1 MVRVV
6 FVGRE
11 NELNGLEQQYQRPG
25 FEFSV
30 IYGRRRIGKTYL
42 IRQFI
47 AGKTAIFF
55 TGLEAGALINLESL
69 SQAVHQLTGQEGLAA
84 YRDFKALFSAV
95 AGMARNRRMVLV
107 IDEYPYLAAA
117 APEISSILQKFCDHD
132 WQDTQLHLILCGS
145 SMSFMERQVLG
156 AKSPLY
162 GRRTAQY
169 RLMPFSYFESRQY
182 LSDMPAETAAILHTA
197 TGGVAEYL
205 SFVDQSRSL
214 ADNLI
219 ALFLSG
225 TGRLYEEPGNL
236 LKQELREPRVYN
248 DLLDAI
254 AGGASKSNEIAT
266 KAQLHSGAL
275 NHYLDSLIDMSIIS
289 KEKPFQN
296 EQSRKTIYRIE
307 DGCFRFWYRY
317 VMPNSNAIQSGLGR
331 QVFEKI
337 VEPDLPVFMG
347 QGFEMIFFDYF
358 DRLNATGKL
367 PDLFTRRGRWWG
379 NNPNLHREEEIDL
392 VGIGTQMTCF
402 GEAKWRQ
409 EKVDV
414 SVLKQLEQ
422 KSDLFLASQRYF
434 ICLSKSGFT
443 EGAYDYV
450 RGRTDFLLSRFSDLE
465 QVPGP
470 RGIDQAHD
478 RKQL

>member
-1 MVRVV
+1 MI

-11 NELNGLEQQYQRPG
+11 NELNGLEQQYRRPG

-42 IRQFI
+42 IRQYI
-47 AGKTAIFF
+47 ADKPAIFF
-55 TGLEAGALINLESL
+55 TGLEAGSVTNLEL
-69 SQAVHQLTGQEGLAA
+69 FSQVVHQMAGQEGLAA
-84 YRDFKALFSAV
+84 YRDFAALFSAI
-95 AGMARNRRMVLV
+95 AAMAHKRRMVLV

-117 APEISSILQKFCDHD
+117 APEISSLLQKFCDHD
-132 WQDTQLHLILCGS
+132 WQDTKLHLILCGS

-182 LSDMPAETAAILHTA
+182 LSDLSAETAAILHAA

-205 SFVDQSRSL
+205 SFVDQDRSL

-219 ALFLSG
+219 ALFLSS
-225 TGRLYEEPGNL
+225 TGRLFEEPGNL

-254 AGGASKSNEIAT
+254 AGGATKSNEIAT
-266 KAQLHSGAL
+266 KAQMHSGAL
-275 NHYLDSLIDMSIIS
+275 NHYLESLIDLGIVS

-296 EQSRKTIYRIE
+296 EQSRKTVYRIS

-317 VMPNSNAIQSGLGR
+317 VMPNINAIQAGLGR
-331 QVFEKI
+331 QVYDKI
-337 VEPDLPVFMG
+337 VQPDLPAFMG
-347 QGFEMIFFDYF
+347 QGFEQIFFDYF
-358 DRLNATGKL
+358 DRLNATGAL
-367 PDLFTRRGRWWG
+367 PDLFIRRGRWWG
-379 NNPNLHREEEIDL
+379 NNPSERREEEIDL
-392 VGIGTQMTCF
+392 VASGTQMTCF

-409 EKVDV
+409 EKVDAA
-414 SVLKQLEQ
+414 VLKLLEQ
-422 KSDLFLASQRYF
+422 RGDLIPARQRYF

-443 EGAYDYV
+443 EGAREYV
-450 RGRTDFLLSRFSDLE
+450 QGRADFLLSSFSDLDG
-465 QVPGP
+465 QYVSAQGP
-470 RGIDQAHD
+470 SII
-478 RKQL
+478 

>member
-1 MVRVV
+1 MMV

-11 NELNGLEQQYQRPG
+11 KELQSLEQQYQRPG

-30 IYGRRRIGKTYL
+30 IYGRRRIGKTFL

-47 AGKTAIFF
+47 AGKPVIFF
-55 TGLEAGALINLESL
+55 TGLEAGATTNLEML
-69 SQAVHQLTGQEGLAA
+69 SQAVHQLTGQDGLAA
-84 YRDFKALFSAV
+84 YRDFAALFSAV
-95 AGMARNRRMVLV
+95 AGMAHDRRIVLV

-117 APEISSILQKFCDHD
+117 VPEISSMLQKFCDHD
-132 WQDTQLHLILCGS
+132 WQGTQLHLILCGS

-169 RLMPFSYFESRQY
+169 RLMPFTYFESRQF
-182 LSDMPAETAAILHTA
+182 LSSLPAETAAVLHAA

-205 SFVDQSRSL
+205 SFVDQDLSL

-219 ALFLSG
+219 DLFLSS

-254 AGGASKSNEIAT
+254 AGGSSKSNEIAT

-275 NHYLDSLIDMSIIS
+275 NHYLESLIDLGIIS

-296 EQSRKTIYRIE
+296 EQSRKTIYRIA

-317 VMPNSNAIQSGLGR
+317 VMPNINAIQAGLGR
-331 QVFEKI
+331 QVFDKI
-337 VEPDLPVFMG
+337 IQPDLPAFMG
-347 QGFEMIFFDYF
+347 QGFEQIFFDAF
-358 DRLNATGKL
+358 DRLNATGEL
-367 PDLFTRRGRWWG
+367 PDLFVRRGRWWG
-379 NNPNLHREEEIDL
+379 NNPYERREDEIDL
-392 VGIGTQMTCF
+392 VGLGTQMVCF
-402 GEAKWRQ
+402 GEAKWRH
-409 EKVDV
+409 EKVDAA
-414 SVLKQLEQ
+414 VLKHLEQ
-422 KSDLFLASQRYF
+422 KSQLIPAKQRFF
-434 ICLSKSGFT
+434 ICFSKSGFT
-443 EGAYDYV
+443 EGAQDYV
-450 RGRTDFLLSRFSDLE
+450 EGRTDFLLKSFSDL
-465 QVPGP
+465 
-470 RGIDQAHD
+470 D
-478 RKQL
+478 